1 MRLLLSLLVP
11 VVLATGCATAPKPLQ
26 GDYSASVP
34 VGDTPS
40 SQRVRWGGE
49 IIRVDNSAER
59 SCFEVLARPLD
70 SRARPL
76 RRDESAGRFL
86 ACRNGFYD
94 PAVFER
100 GREITVTGTIN
111 GSELRKVGEYD
122 YRYPRVDAD
131 VIYLWRE
138 PLAYAPGA
146 DPWLYGYGYGY
157 GWGWGWDPF
166 WNRPPIFI
174 HHHHGGSGHRR

>member
-1 MRLLLSLLVP
+1 MRARLSVLLLPALLA
-11 VVLATGCATAPKPLQ
+11 LGACATAPKPLQ
-26 GDYSASVP
+26 GDYASAAPGS
-34 VGDTPS
+34 DATP

-49 IIRVDNSAER
+49 IIRVDNDANR

-76 RRDESAGRFL
+76 RREQGGSRFL
-86 ACRNGFYD
+86 ACRSGFYD

-100 GREITVTGTIN
+100 GREITVTGTVN
-111 GSELRKVGEYD
+111 GSEVRKVGDYD

-138 PLAYAPGA
+138 PVAYAPAA
-146 DPWLYGYGYGY
+146 DPWFY
-157 GWGWGWDPF
+157 GWGWDPF
-166 WNRPPIFI
+166 WARPFGPPII
-174 HHHHGGSGHRR
+174 IVHRHHKH